1 MSSIRK
7 ETDYERDLRLKIEEN
22 KRLLQELFPMG
33 ANLDRNINGISSPVS
48 RGREKRES
56 TKRRATIHV
65 PLRRNPNRQKRSYQ
79 SYDSEEEDAE
89 EVVYT
94 ENTLIVKWPGP
105 LTAKLFNRQL
115 SEASSSGSDT
125 DSDSPSRK
133 KRKGFTRKAAP
144 RAPVDVREED
154 LVLVAERVADKN
166 YDAVNG
172 TSCHQCRQKT
182 DDLKTTCKSNSCVG
196 IRGQFCGPCLRNRYG
211 EDAKE
216 AIMNP
221 NWSCPPCRGICNC
234 SFCMKK
240 RGRRATGIMI
250 HLAKAN
256 GYEDVK
262 TYLGD

>member
-1 MSSIRK
+1 MSYRK
-7 ETDYERDLRLKIEEN
+7 ESEYEKAVRMKAEEN
-22 KRLLQELFPMG
+22 RRMVQELFPTG
-33 ANLDRNINGISSPVS
+33 PKLDRIIGDRVA
-48 RGREKRES
+48 S
-56 TKRRATIHV
+56 TPDPRAAGKPYHKRRRTINV
-65 PLRRNPNRQKRSYQ
+65 PLRRNPQREKRSYKR
-79 SYDSEEEDAE
+79 YDSEEEDAE

-105 LTAKLFNRQL
+105 LTAKLFNRQ
-115 SEASSSGSDT
+115 STRVISSDSDS

-133 KRKGFTRKAAP
+133 KRKNFQRKAAP

-166 YDAVNG
+166 YDAING

-182 DDLKTTCKSNSCVG
+182 DDLKTTCKSSTCIG

-211 EDAKE
+211 EDAKA

-221 NWSCPPCRGICNC
+221 EWSCPPCRGICNC

-240 RGRRATGIMI
+240 RGRRATGILI